1 MEIDIKHIAQL
12 ARLSIPE
19 EKVEKFQKE
28 MEGIIEMV
36 ENLPD
41 LNTEGALVDPSDT
54 MQLRKD
60 EVQPSFPRDEML
72 KNAPNT
78 AAGCIV
84 IPRVVD

>member
-1 MEIDIKHIAQL
+1 
-12 ARLSIPE
+12 
-19 EKVEKFQKE
+19 